1 MGILIAVEGTPNTM
15 CDHTLIAFAP
25 KVFAEGKLVGVDA
38 DSSGGTVTASQFT
51 VKAGGV
57 DILLNGDE
65 VASHGLNLHLPL
77 QNLTTPPQ
85 YTVFIGE

>member
-1 MGILIAVEGTPNTM
+1 MAILLAVEGTPNTI
-15 CDHTLIAFAP
+15 CGHTLLAFAP
-25 KVFAEGKLVGVDA
+25 KVFAEGKLVGVDG

-57 DILLNGDE
+57 DILVNGDE
-65 VASHGLNLHLPL
+65 VASHGPDSHLPI

-85 YTVFIGE
+85 STVFFGE